1 MSTVKVIGPPAI
13 IEGYLVQALEGKT
26 RSRAKVSDWDQVP
39 DPPPL
44 DFDTPLA
51 QEVLTTSEGIV
62 VGHEEGE
69 TWVQTFIPNEVL
81 AAALKVAGWK
91 VETP

>member
-1 MSTVKVIGPPAI
+1 MSHKYRVEKV
-13 IEGYLVQALEGKT
+13 T
-26 RSRAKVSDWDQVP
+26 
-39 DPPPL
+39 DPPPPG
-44 DFDTPLA
+44 FRHPLA
-51 QEVLTTSEGIV
+51 QKILTTSEGVV

-91 VETP
+91 VEAP